1 MWRAVTMAA
10 MDIKIGLA
18 DISRELTI
26 RLPEG
31 GEAVV
36 AKIQSAIEAGT
47 PTITVED
54 EKGRSYL
61 IRTDRI
67 AYVERGSAATHTVGF
82 MR

>member
-1 MWRAVTMAA
+1 MAA

-31 GEAVV
+31 ADAVV
-36 AKIQSAIEAGT
+36 GEVERAIEAGT
-47 PTITVED
+47 PTIKIED
-54 EKGRSYL
+54 DKGRNYL

-67 AYVERGSAATHTVGF
+67 VYVERGSAATHSVGF